1 VTARRSVWVFF
12 GLLAMGEVAGIA
24 FLPAGAAAQDEPPQ
38 IAWRHLAERY
48 SVSGLPTILVG
59 ERRVVGFVRAK
70 EMLAVLRAAEKK
82 PTGQFNRL
90 NWMSSSERSG

>member
-1 VTARRSVWVFF
+1 
-12 GLLAMGEVAGIA
+12 MGEVAGIA

-70 EMLAVLRAAEKK
+70 EMLASGPGAADPGPRET
-82 PTGQFNRL
+82 PLDGLLQVP
-90 NWMSSSERSG
+90 